1 MTEVLKIER
10 LENDFIDI
18 FTTEIHS
25 VSLSLRSNEQRLLI
39 FEKQVPTIC
48 NVSAGEVC
56 PDLLTQ
62 VV

>member
-10 LENDFIDI
+10 LENDFLDI
-18 FTTEIHS
+18 FTTAIHS

-48 NVSAGEVC
+48 KVSTGEVC